1 MWIGSTNVM
10 CYPFPDGLRAHRV
23 LFIKSSA
30 RLGMFL
36 VSSGI
41 LLAYSGAA
49 VRKVFFFRR
58 RKVKTSISMMQGKSS
73 AHGELVACGLAIL
86 DLS

>member
-1 MWIGSTNVM
+1 
-10 CYPFPDGLRAHRV
+10 
-23 LFIKSSA
+23 
-30 RLGMFL
+30 MFL
-36 VSSGI
+36 ASSGI
-41 LLAYSGAA
+41 LLTYSGAA

>member
-1 MWIGSTNVM
+1 
-10 CYPFPDGLRAHRV
+10 
-23 LFIKSSA
+23 
-30 RLGMFL
+30 MFL
-36 VSSGI
+36 ASSSI

-73 AHGELVACGLAIL
+73 AHSELVACRLAIL